1 LQSDQTRPSCEFIH
15 FSCHRCNVFRVPQ
28 GGWRDA
34 PCSQRVKCKC
44 VSCRPWL
51 DASRHWDST
60 LVPRKC
66 HCINATQY
74 TEKAN
79 AIIVSALQV
88 TAQKIAGT
96 TEFRGKLDCPK
107 GHLTQRRQQ
116 DNGHF
121 SSDDKRVVATQT
133 LTQTLK
139 HELRQAREE
148 GAIAHVITDL
158 GKSHAMEKQE
168 LLKLQH

>member
-1 LQSDQTRPSCEFIH
+1 MSQVQCLSSTA
-15 FSCHRCNVFRVPQ
+15 
-28 GGWRDA
+28 GWRDA
-34 PCSQRVKCKC
+34 PCFQRVWCKC
-44 VSCRPWL
+44 VSCRPWF
-51 DASRHWDST
+51 DASGHWDST

-88 TAQKIAGT
+88 TAQKTIGT
-96 TEFRGKLDCPK
+96 TEFRGPNARKE
-107 GHLTQRRQQ
+107 HLIQGRQQ

-121 SSDDKRVVATQT
+121 SSDDKCIVAKQT

-139 HELRQAREE
+139 HKLRQAREK
-148 GAIAHVITDL
+148 GAPAHVIADL
-158 GKSHAMEKQE
+158 WQIPCEGKP
-168 LLKLQH
+168 